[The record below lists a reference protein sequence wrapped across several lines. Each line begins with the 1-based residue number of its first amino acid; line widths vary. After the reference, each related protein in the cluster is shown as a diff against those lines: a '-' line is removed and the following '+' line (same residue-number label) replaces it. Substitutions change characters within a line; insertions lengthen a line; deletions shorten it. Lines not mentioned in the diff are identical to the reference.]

1 MKYQKVILSIIGR
14 LGSEGS
20 AISHLD
26 MRLKKNFDSLELE
39 AGGQPLC
46 HIKKGRLSF
55 HDLNSVEVFL
65 NMICIYIF
73 PTMYIYLCY

>member
-1 MKYQKVILSIIGR
+1 MSIIGR

-39 AGGQPLC
+39 AGGQPSC
-46 HIKKGRLSF
+46 HIKKGSLSF
-55 HDLNSVEVFL
+55 HALNSVEVVQQYNAIRAPL
-65 NMICIYIF
+65 YNEKR
-73 PTMYIYLCY
+73 